1 MLVCTLLLKGYKMSE
16 LERLKAELAD
26 RQQQFKLISN
36 VDEKEYIGNQIKMLQ
51 HKINQYSR

>member
-1 MLVCTLLLKGYKMSE
+1 MSE
-16 LERLKAELAD
+16 LERLKAELAT

-51 HKINQYSR
+51 QKIKHYSR